1 MRIFDQHSI
10 DRSLDYQLIDCG
22 NGILEIYALGLK
34 KYSLPLGEPAI
45 RKLEKQIVA
54 MNDYQAQELVQT
66 CYDNSLRLR
75 EQRQNQARTL
85 SLVRRSL
92 L

>member
-1 MRIFDQHSI
+1 MHISNQHSV

-22 NGILEIYALGLK
+22 NGILDIYALGLK
-34 KYSLPLGEPAI
+34 KYSLPLGEPVI
-45 RKLEKQIVA
+45 RKLAKEIEA
-54 MNDYQAQELVQT
+54 MNDLQAQELIQIH
-66 CYDNSLRLR
+66 YGNSLRLR
-75 EQRQNQARTL
+75 EQRQSQAQRL